1 MACLVL
7 RSRVGP
13 ENDQLVGYIR
23 ANRRRSI
30 LLAGNES
37 AARNRKTRNEVSA
50 LASRNINARRFAKK
64 WADARDATDDGDKKF
79 PVRLCRVSMQT
90 LKLWRPRRDLNP
102 CYRRESI
109 APGRN

>member
-1 MACLVL
+1 MGSAD
-7 RSRVGP
+7 
-13 ENDQLVGYIR
+13 DQLMGYLR
-23 ANRRRSI
+23 ADRRRRI

-37 AARNRKTRNEVSA
+37 VAGDRKTRNEVGA

-79 PVRLCRVSMQT
+79 PVRLCRVSMQN